1 MVLLLGG
8 TDQVYGPHYRP
19 FKKRFRTT
27 AASHIL
33 PLIHATAA
41 LVFVRESSI
50 VISHHFPKSSA
61 EQPRHHQNMPTKKPA
76 KPTAGVGTPRANA
89 LTTVPF
95 TGEPPSPPASS
106 AVTTRAASHDRTRTK
121 QPFVDYQSPLKKL
134 RTAMRLRRVIDTI
147 DGTMQARRALDSA

>member
-1 MVLLLGG
+1 
-8 TDQVYGPHYRP
+8 
-19 FKKRFRTT
+19 
-27 AASHIL
+27 
-33 PLIHATAA
+33 
-41 LVFVRESSI
+41 
-50 VISHHFPKSSA
+50 
-61 EQPRHHQNMPTKKPA
+61 MPTKKPA

-106 AVTTRAASHDRTRTK
+106 AVTTRSASHDRTRTK

-147 DGTMQARRALDSA
+147 DDTFRGRRFLRLYLGEHQAPKPLEQQQQVDANPHAIKTVDAP